1 MVDRGGKM
9 EVSYLQ
15 IAVETII
22 TFFVLLT
29 LTRLLGMKQ
38 LSHLT
43 FFNYV
48 TGITIGSIAANMV
61 TQNSIDYLKELT
73 SLVVWCALTT
83 LIGYISLKSGKIR
96 VILDGQPTIVIKKGK
111 IDKKALLK
119 SKINIDDLT
128 MMLRQYQIFSI
139 TEVDYAILEPNGI
152 LSILK
157 KPEYQGT
164 QKYDLKIYPSS
175 PKIIPTEIITDGKLI
190 KRNLLEIGKSKDWL
204 YSELKKA
211 NIKSIEEVFYAEIQT
226 NGKLY
231 IQKIDDVFKK

>member
-1 MVDRGGKM
+1 MN
-9 EVSYLQ
+9 VSYSQ
-15 IAVETII
+15 IVVETVI

-29 LTRLLGMKQ
+29 LTRFLGKKQ

-61 TQNSIDYLKELT
+61 VLDTGNYTKELT
-73 SLVVWCALTT
+73 SLIVWCLLNTI
-83 LIGYISLKSGKIR
+83 IGYISLKSGKIR

-111 IDKKALLK
+111 IDKEALAK
-119 SKINIDDLT
+119 TKINIDDLT
-128 MMLRQYQIFSI
+128 MMIRQYQVFSI
-139 TEVDYAILEPNGI
+139 TEIDYAILEPNGI

-164 QKYDLKIYPSS
+164 QKIDLKILPQS
-175 PKIIPTEIITDGKLI
+175 PAFIPTEIIADGKLL

-204 YSELKKA
+204 NNELKKA
-211 NIKSIEEVFYAEIQT
+211 NIKSIDEVFYAEIQP
-226 NGKLY
+226 NGEMF
-231 IQKIDDVFKK
+231 IQKK

>member
-1 MVDRGGKM
+1 LN
-9 EVSYLQ
+9 VSYSQ
-15 IAVETII
+15 IVVETVI

-29 LTRLLGMKQ
+29 LTRFLGKKQ

-61 TQNSIDYLKELT
+61 VLDTGNYTKELT
-73 SLVVWCALTT
+73 SLIVWCLLNTI
-83 LIGYISLKSGKIR
+83 IGYISLKSGKIR

-111 IDKKALLK
+111 IDKEALAK
-119 SKINIDDLT
+119 TKINIDDLT
-128 MMLRQYQIFSI
+128 MMIRQYQVFSI
-139 TEVDYAILEPNGI
+139 TEIDYAILEPNGI

-164 QKYDLKIYPSS
+164 QKIDLKILPQS
-175 PKIIPTEIITDGKLI
+175 PAFIPTEIIADGKLL

-204 YSELKKA
+204 NNELKKA
-211 NIKSIEEVFYAEIQT
+211 NIKSIDEVFYAEIQP
-226 NGKLY
+226 NGEMF
-231 IQKIDDVFKK
+231 IQKK